1 MSRQAKL
8 DFSYSE
14 GNKELFRNLSYFD
27 TSLSHDSINKLNS
40 VILIYDK
47 KL

>member
-8 DFSYSE
+8 DFPYSE
-14 GNKELFRNLSYFD
+14 GNKELFRNLSFD
-27 TSLSHDSINKLNS
+27 TSLSYDSINKLNS
-40 VILIYDK
+40 VFLIYDK